1 MPQKLIAKNRFV
13 DFDLA
18 FTKAGDSPP
27 YDIALKKDINSI
39 QQSIKNIILTSLGEK
54 PFNRTFGGNLVDLL
68 FDNVAD
74 DSVIADLFTQIQ
86 YTLKKH
92 EPRVILDSIDVDT
105 DNMDKNML
113 SLDLAYI
120 LAGEPQGD
128 TGLTRSL
135 TIELRRVR

>member
-1 MPQKLIAKNRFV
+1 
-13 DFDLA
+13 
-18 FTKAGDSPP
+18 
-27 YDIALKKDINSI
+27 
-39 QQSIKNIILTSLGEK
+39 LGEK

-120 LAGEPQGD
+120 LVGEPQGD